1 MQNICEMHNNKWI
14 INVLYIWLKTL
25 LVLKI
30 ITTESSLHEWSGCI
44 SQITENP
51 KAMDN
56 VTQINAVGSSL
67 RCYIF
72 PINLH
77 FAYFSPLST

>member
-1 MQNICEMHNNKWI
+1 MS
-14 INVLYIWLKTL
+14 YISGQKLFLFW
-25 LVLKI
+25 KI
-30 ITTESSLHEWSGCI
+30 ITTEASLHEWSGCI

-56 VTQINAVGSSL
+56 VTQMNAVGNSL
-67 RCYIF
+67 KCYIF
-72 PINLH
+72 SINLH